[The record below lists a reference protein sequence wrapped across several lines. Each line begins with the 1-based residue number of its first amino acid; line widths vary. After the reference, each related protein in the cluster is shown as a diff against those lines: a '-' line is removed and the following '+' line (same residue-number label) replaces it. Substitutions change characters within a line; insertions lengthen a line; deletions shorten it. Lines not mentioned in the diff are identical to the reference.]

1 MEEHTGRAK
10 CHGTRCQTAR
20 WEIDTS
26 VSAHCDYFIEKLSG
40 GMHQREM
47 VTALVPNIG
56 ALSWM
61 FWGLTFVCGHTYCS
75 TNVFSS
81 KQRVGCLT
89 TRKFIHSS
97 FSSNTQGHRDA
108 GVYPSSHWV
117 RNRNTSHHE
126 CSCFCADCLFFF
138 FFARWMFGA
147 NRLHTNYTQFT
158 SLHLQC
164 VCVCIVHRFCHSPD
178 MNKALYRE
186 IFILAVHRDR

>member
-1 MEEHTGRAK
+1 MDCYYPGHVGGREWGKVEVKEGSQFDSREQHQSVWELNFIMEEHTGRAK

-61 FWGLTFVCGHTYCS
+61 FWGPTFVCGHTYCS

-89 TRKFIHSS
+89 TRKSIHSS

-138 FFARWMFGA
+138 FF
-147 NRLHTNYTQFT
+147 
-158 SLHLQC
+158 C
-164 VCVCIVHRFCHSPD
+164 
-178 MNKALYRE
+178 
-186 IFILAVHRDR
+186 

>member
-1 MEEHTGRAK
+1 MECIRE
-10 CHGTRCQTAR
+10 R
-20 WEIDTS
+20 WS
-26 VSAHCDYFIEKLSG
+26 
-40 GMHQREM
+40 
-47 VTALVPNIG
+47 LVPNIG

-75 TNVFSS
+75 RNVFSS

-89 TRKFIHSS
+89 TRKSIHSS
-97 FSSNTQGHRDA
+97 FSSNSQGHSDA

-126 CSCFCADCLFFF
+126 CLCFCADCLFFF
-138 FFARWMFGA
+138 FLLDECLG
-147 NRLHTNYTQFT
+147 LIDYTPIT
-158 SLHLQC
+158 HSSISLHLQG